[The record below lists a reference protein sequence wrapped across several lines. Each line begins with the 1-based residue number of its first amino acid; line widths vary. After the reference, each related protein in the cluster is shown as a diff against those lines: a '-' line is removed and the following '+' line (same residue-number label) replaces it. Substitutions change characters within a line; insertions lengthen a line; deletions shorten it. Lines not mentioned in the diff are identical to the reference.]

1 MKSARADVLPA
12 SLRPL
17 GISREQAAAFIGISP
32 SLLDRAVDAGTMP
45 RPRLV
50 FGRNVWDV
58 DELIASFKAMPHK
71 GGDDGDDEPEQQTR
85 QGNPWDEA
93 RNAE

>member
-1 MKSARADVLPA
+1 MKTARADVLPA

-32 SLLDRAVDAGTMP
+32 SLLDRAVEVGTMP

-71 GGDDGDDEPEQQTR
+71 GGGDDDEEPDHQPKR
-85 QGNPWDEA
+85 GNAWDEA